1 MFNLYLHY
9 KDKYPLAKILGIETL
24 SHLPEKKL
32 ISEHRQYF
40 EEKRNY
46 ESDDNKENEDDA

>member
-9 KDKYPLAKILGIETL
+9 KDKYPLAKILGIEAL
-24 SHLPEKKL
+24 SHVPEEEL

-40 EEKRNY
+40 EENKNY
-46 ESDDNKENEDDA
+46 ESGEQNEDDD